1 MSETVANAGVP
12 LDDLGGREQMKVV
25 DWTNLRLL
33 QEIYLA
39 LRGTRE
45 AIEARTARGDEK

>member
-12 LDDLGGREQMKVV
+12 LDNLGGREQMKVV